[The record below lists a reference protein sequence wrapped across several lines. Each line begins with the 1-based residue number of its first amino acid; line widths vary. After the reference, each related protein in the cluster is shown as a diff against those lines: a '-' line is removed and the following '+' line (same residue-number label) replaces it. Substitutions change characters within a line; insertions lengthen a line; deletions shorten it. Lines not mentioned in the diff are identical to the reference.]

1 MLYVKIKNSSI
12 DYMREQHPTNHANH
26 QDGSKCPN
34 RDETGV
40 IVSEQTQ
47 EKQKDEPFDDEITVN
62 PAPIARIWI
71 KCQQQFCL
79 SPFDAQLRQ
88 VQREYDQW

>member
-40 IVSEQTQ
+40 IASEQTQ
-47 EKQKDEPFDDEITVN
+47 EKQKDEPFDNEITIN

-71 KCQQQFCL
+71 KCQQ
-79 SPFDAQLRQ
+79 
-88 VQREYDQW
+88 